1 MTDQT
6 ITLSYEE
13 RSALLSILSLA
24 RPKVSSRFPEY
35 SEILRDITLRVSR
48 LECQPG
54 GCPHCNA
61 DRAREES
68 ERYDDM
74 YKE

>member
-13 RSALLSILSLA
+13 RSRLLTFLSMA
-24 RPKVSSRFPEY
+24 HPEIVSRYPEY
-35 SEILRDITLRVSR
+35 LETLRAIMLRVSR

-61 DRAREES
+61 DAARAED
-68 ERYDDM
+68 ERYDDRT
-74 YKE
+74 